1 MSWRPNPKLLEREF
15 LEFIFKK
22 ARLSSP
28 DCFFI
33 PLVAQLIV
41 GKNYLSTLHVFYL
54 LDTYGLSK
62 LATMKTRTKE
72 IDKWYDNN
80 VVWIKEWDVYGLK
93 ESHMFYK
100 YGRRSLSH
108 NHLLEFMFWSMNIA
122 KVYVVVGITSKTSSF
137 KDVFHFN
144 TMP

>member
-1 MSWRPNPKLLEREF
+1 
-15 LEFIFKK
+15 
-22 ARLSSP
+22 
-28 DCFFI
+28 
-33 PLVAQLIV
+33 
-41 GKNYLSTLHVFYL
+41 
-54 LDTYGLSK
+54 
-62 LATMKTRTKE
+62 
-72 IDKWYDNN
+72 
-80 VVWIKEWDVYGLK
+80 
-93 ESHMFYK
+93 MFYK